1 LNSSSHRLEEYRKYP
16 TDREIFISYS
26 IRGRHDE
33 EAVCYNGEL
42 VSDLRRS
49 TDDDVQREC
58 TVSEIRRRYFILIAR
73 LSSRSRTLA
82 FLSPLGWFLSFPSF
96 LSPFANRLLGSMTS
110 TTRSGRAYGAAR

>member
-1 LNSSSHRLEEYRKYP
+1 MNSSSHRLEEYRKYP

-82 FLSPLGWFLSFPSF
+82 FLSPLGWFLSPTGC
-96 LSPFANRLLGSMTS
+96 LVR
-110 TTRSGRAYGAAR
+110 